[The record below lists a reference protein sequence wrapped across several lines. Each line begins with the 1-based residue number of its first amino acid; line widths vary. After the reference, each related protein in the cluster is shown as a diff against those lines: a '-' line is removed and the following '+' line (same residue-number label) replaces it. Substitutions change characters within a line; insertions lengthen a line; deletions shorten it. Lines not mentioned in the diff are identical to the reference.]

1 MQALPQNLRSTVDNM
16 LSGDKLHLYLL
27 IGTKLK
33 GTTTIKIA
41 ETIKSFLS
49 AIPKTAWK
57 GSKEGIVHKIHILT
71 LDITLALHQDG
82 LELTIEDI
90 DKILTIVTF
99 LLRSTLNIDRVFSQ
113 SHEIQPKLLDSIN
126 ETLAEYKKHYSA
138 DSIINVMREIA
149 DDTELTSQ
157 DSEAKK
163 QYTTYANERLET
175 LTNYTPTLKAHPTP
189 VENIVAKYVSSRM
202 KSAAAATSSQAAIVI
217 SDRQAHAAMNLLVA
231 KFSDSREGY
240 IFSYIPPECLSDSN
254 IDSDDELHARL
265 QRLFNKN
272 MLTGEIFD
280 YNSFNEYKL
289 FKCIKFLTDKGLMH
303 KTLAVELVP
312 HDNEYVK
319 KQAQIIL
326 DYDKNI
332 KEQSIEKNIED
343 DEFDNISLG
352 STATDDSGD
361 VDVINLNMPESKLQI
376 VYRYHPKILKR
387 LYYLPKAEDFTG
399 DNNNEENRKIVR
411 AFNHD
416 IKRITVYNRQ
426 LIGDSVKL
434 SIIGCGTYMALMSNP
449 FVQAAWACMALAQGI
464 CLAKH
469 SLSYYYYRQNR
480 KEYLYR
486 AMKKNG
492 YQSQANDIAQRI
504 GLKNFSDTKVVVPK
518 ILQWFIG
525 NQDTILNQAIPNHH
539 KLYRSLISTILAC
552 LLLTC
557 AAILPTIGLT
567 LTMEVSKAILIT
579 GLVLLSGYSIHKSRS
594 KKPVLIVPKE
604 DNPLQVPEEIN
615 PLLDA
620 NEIKSS
626 QTITLNNGP
635 RYESDL
641 WDSPEIKSPEDR
653 SICSWFRSPV

>member
-16 LSGDKLHLYLL
+16 LRGDKLHLYLL
-27 IGTKLK
+27 TDTKLNRTK
-33 GTTTIKIA
+33 TIKIA

-57 GSKEGIVHKIHILT
+57 GSKEGIAHKIHILT

-90 DKILTIVTF
+90 NKILTIVTF

-126 ETLAEYKKHYSA
+126 ETLDEYKDHYSA
-138 DSIINVMREIA
+138 DSIINVIREIA
-149 DDTELTSQ
+149 DDAELASQ

-163 QYTTYANERLET
+163 QYTTYANERLEV
-175 LTNYTPTLKAHPTP
+175 LTNYTDILKAHPTP
-189 VENIVAKYVSSRM
+189 VESIVAKYYKSRV
-202 KSAAAATSSQAAIVI
+202 KPAATAAVSQAASVI
-217 SDRQAHAAMNLLVA
+217 NGKQAHAAMTCLIA
-231 KFSDSREGY
+231 RFSDSRQGY
-240 IFSYIPPECLSDSN
+240 NFSYIPPECLSDSKL
-254 IDSDDELHARL
+254 DSDDVLNARL
-265 QRLFNKN
+265 KRLFK
-272 MLTGEIFD
+272 MKLLEGEIFELK
-280 YNSFNEYKL
+280 SFEDHNL
-289 FKCIKFLTDKGLMH
+289 NKCIEFLTSKGLMH
-303 KTLAVELVP
+303 KTLPIQLVP
-312 HDNEYVK
+312 HDSEYVK
-319 KQAQIIL
+319 KHAQTVL
-326 DYDKNI
+326 DYDKNL
-332 KEQSIEKNIED
+332 KEENIEENIED
-343 DEFDNISLG
+343 DGFDDISLG

-361 VDVINLNMPESKLQI
+361 LDVINLNMPESKLQI

-399 DNNNEENRKIVR
+399 DNNNEENRKIVK

-504 GLKNFSDTKVVVPK
+504 GLKNFSDTKVAVPK
-518 ILQWFIG
+518 VLQWFIG

-539 KLYRSLISTILAC
+539 KLYRSLIRTILAC

-557 AAILPTIGLT
+557 AAVLPILGLT
-567 LTMEVSKAILIT
+567 LTMEVSKAVLIT

-594 KKPVLIVPKE
+594 GKQDLVVPKE

-615 PLLDA
+615 PLLNA

-641 WDSPEIKSPEDR
+641 WDSPEIKSTEDR
-653 SICSWFRSPV
+653 SICSWFSSPV